1 MRLYKSI
8 KWAAVPQALLIL
20 ALSGCD
26 SSSSTIESDVS
37 VEEQAVEPSP
47 YLQKEFV
54 AADDSQATTDGIENI
69 ADANNTFAIKMY
81 QQLTQEESMDNLVFS
96 PYSISSAMTL
106 GYIGASGH
114 TYDEIQQVFNYP
126 QVDQMLPNAAALY
139 NQLNRPN
146 SNYSLSSVNELWTQ
160 KGLSPNSNYLDK
172 VSRYLG
178 GNVASLDF
186 ANDPD
191 TARQTINQSIAEQTN
206 NLISEILSV
215 DDIDQTTHTVLTNVL
230 YFKGAWKN
238 EFYEDLT
245 EPMPFRTFKQLDNT
259 SESTVDMMHQYTWF
273 GYTEDEQVQIIDMP
287 YAGNEIA
294 MMVILPKAVSKKAFQ
309 QVIDSLSAKKI
320 VAWQAQFVDKDI
332 DLYLPKFKMDTK
344 DAAMA
349 DKLIQM
355 DMPTAF
361 TDGADFSEF
370 SKEFKLQFNKVIHQ
384 AVIEVDEVGTEAT
397 AATVIEMIMDASAE
411 EEEEPIIPIEFK
423 ADHPFIYTIYH
434 KPTNTILFMGQ
445 MAEPAS

>member
-20 ALSGCD
+20 VLSGCD
-26 SSSSTIESDVS
+26 SSSSTIEK
-37 VEEQAVEPSP
+37 QAVEPSA

-54 AADDSQATTDGIENI
+54 AADDLQATTDGIENI

-106 GYIGASGH
+106 GYIGASGR
-114 TYDEIQQVFNYP
+114 TYDEIQRVFDYP

-146 SNYSLSSVNELWTQ
+146 LNYSLSSVNELWTQ
-160 KGLSPNSNYLDK
+160 KGLSSNSNYLDE

-186 ANDPD
+186 VNDSD
-191 TARQTINQSIAEQTN
+191 AARQTINQSIAKQTN
-206 NLISEILSV
+206 NLIPEMLSV
-215 DDIDQTTHTVLTNVL
+215 DDIDQTTRTVLTNAL

-238 EFYEDLT
+238 EFYDGFT
-245 EPMPFRTFKQLDNT
+245 EPMPFRTFEQANNAN
-259 SESTVDMMHQYTWF
+259 SESVVDMMYQNAWF
-273 GYTEDEQVQIIDMP
+273 DYTEDEQAQILDLS
-287 YAGNEIA
+287 YAGDEIA
-294 MMVILPKAVSKKAFQ
+294 MMVILPKEVSKKAFQ
-309 QVIDSLSAKKI
+309 QVTDSLSAKKMT
-320 VAWQAQFVDKDI
+320 AWQAQFTDKDVN
-332 DLYLPKFKMDTK
+332 LYFPKFKMDTK
-344 DAAMA
+344 DATMA
-349 DKLIQM
+349 DKLITM
-355 DMPTAF
+355 GMPSAFEDTAN
-361 TDGADFSEF
+361 FSEF
-370 SKEFKLQFNKVIHQ
+370 SHDFKLRFNKVIHQ
-384 AVIEVDEVGTEAT
+384 AVIIVDEVGTEAT
-397 AATVIEMIMDASAE
+397 AATIIEMVADASA

-445 MAEPAS
+445 MLKPSDESGIQ